1 MFAKRDGHFKHIPR
15 FCANCVSLKPSNG
28 SKGDGRLQSGA
39 SALWTLEVLY
49 MIPIIEIK
57 EELFVEKIMYFL
69 FEHRKGSNY
78 YIVMNLYSFECFR
91 LAKKKSFK
99 DD

>member
-57 EELFVEKIMYFL
+57 EELFVEKITS
-69 FEHRKGSNY
+69 KG
-78 YIVMNLYSFECFR
+78 IELLYSYEFVFVRVFDIGQE
-91 LAKKKSFK
+91 KKF
-99 DD
+99 